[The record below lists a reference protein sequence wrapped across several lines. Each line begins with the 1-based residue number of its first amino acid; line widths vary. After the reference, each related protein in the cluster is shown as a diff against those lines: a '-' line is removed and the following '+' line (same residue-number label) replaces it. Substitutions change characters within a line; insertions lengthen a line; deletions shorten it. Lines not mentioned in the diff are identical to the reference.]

1 MSEDF
6 INISR
11 SLDTLTLAQVA
22 EKINVKDIETAKK
35 WLQEKRIKIHR
46 FLNNSFV
53 YQIEVDSQIDKPFV
67 QQLRNKYPDKWKDRY
82 RDVVKD
88 LSVYNLTITLLEDDI
103 SPIPRVKSS
112 RINKKDEERYKK
124 TIRMKKLTLPKNAH
138 KGLKI
143 FCKTC
148 RVDNP
153 RCRHYSRQVYRVRVH
168 IPGNSNSI
176 KTKVLDATNYSS
188 AIIECIDFEKE
199 LKSN

>member
-22 EKINVKDIETAKK
+22 EKINVKDVETAKK

-124 TIRMKKLTLPKNAH
+124 LL
-138 KGLKI
+138 G
-143 FCKTC
+143 
-148 RVDNP
+148 
-153 RCRHYSRQVYRVRVH
+153 
-168 IPGNSNSI
+168 
-176 KTKVLDATNYSS
+176 
-188 AIIECIDFEKE
+188 
-199 LKSN
+199 

>member
-35 WLQEKRIKIHR
+35 WLQEKSIKIHR

-67 QQLRNKYPDKWKDRY
+67 QQLRNKYPNKWKDRY

-88 LSVYNLTITLLEDDI
+88 LSVYNLTITLLEDEI

-112 RINKKDEERYKK
+112 NINKKDKDRYK
-124 TIRMKKLTLPKNAH
+124 RLL
-138 KGLKI
+138 G
-143 FCKTC
+143 
-148 RVDNP
+148 
-153 RCRHYSRQVYRVRVH
+153 
-168 IPGNSNSI
+168 
-176 KTKVLDATNYSS
+176 
-188 AIIECIDFEKE
+188 
-199 LKSN
+199 

>member
-35 WLQEKRIKIHR
+35 WLQEKSIKIHR

-88 LSVYNLTITLLEDDI
+88 LSVYNLTITLLEDEI

-112 RINKKDEERYKK
+112 NINKKDKDRYK
-124 TIRMKKLTLPKNAH
+124 RLL
-138 KGLKI
+138 G
-143 FCKTC
+143 
-148 RVDNP
+148 
-153 RCRHYSRQVYRVRVH
+153 
-168 IPGNSNSI
+168 
-176 KTKVLDATNYSS
+176 
-188 AIIECIDFEKE
+188 
-199 LKSN
+199 